1 MGYEE
6 EREGAKQRRSRAR
19 KPELNEDGLTLIT
32 DSFSERRSGE
42 RRRSETSGEDARRIQ
57 KNAKQEAS
65 ENNWEYRNSKTAN
78 NLDRADIYSDPAKV
92 KARRKKKRKLKIIFL
107 ELVLLVGILCFAGY
121 SYISSQLDR
130 IQRLPWNPDD
140 IKNVEISEEKQEQMS
155 GYWTI
160 AIFGVDSRN
169 SSVGKGNNSD
179 VNILCN
185 IDQGTGEIRLVSVY
199 RDSYLNISDKNTYNK
214 INAAYMQGGPE
225 QAVKALNKNLDID
238 IDDYATFNWKAVAD
252 AINILG
258 GIDVEITKSEFYYIN
273 AFISE
278 TVKATGVASRQL
290 KSAGMNHL
298 DGVQAVAYGRLRLMD
313 TDYART
319 ERQRKIISLAFEKMK
334 KADWAT
340 INNIVQTVFPQV
352 ATSVDMNDLL
362 KMGRN
367 ITRYH
372 LTETTGFPTDRK
384 EKNMGRK
391 GACVIPQTLESNV
404 IELHHFLFGDED
416 YAPTETV
423 RSISRKIVSDT
434 GVQSTK
440 KSETKAEPKT
450 SEATTLSILE
460 PTQESGEEQSQDG
473 GNESGESELNPSSA
487 SQEREEPGTVEES
500 RSENLFPSRENG
512 SKGSEAG
519 PAGDTSADFS
529 GSRET
534 EEGQNKPSGSGS
546 PKGSSEPGTKTD
558 TGIIIDPGEG
568 VNFGGTGASIR

>member
-6 EREGAKQRRSRAR
+6 ERDRSGHRRSRRA
-19 KPELNEDGLTLIT
+19 KPSEMEDDGLTLIT
-32 DSFSERRSGE
+32 DSFTERWEDGSHRSGD
-42 RRRSETSGEDARRIQ
+42 RSRSGQ
-57 KNAKQEAS
+57 KAAKRGQTQPGSSRESRNQE
-65 ENNWEYRNSKTAN
+65 KTRTMN
-78 NLDRADIYSDPAKV
+78 RSDIYADPVKL
-92 KARRKKKRKLKIIFL
+92 KARRKKKRKIWFILL
-107 ELVLLVGILCFAGY
+107 EIAVLIGILCFAGY
-121 SYISSQLDR
+121 SYIGSRLDLM
-130 IQRLPWNPDD
+130 QRLPWNPDE

-160 AIFGVDSRN
+160 AVFGVDSRN

-225 QAVKALNKNLDID
+225 QVVKALNRNLDID

-278 TVKATGVASRQL
+278 TVKATGVASTQL
-290 KSAGMNHL
+290 KSAGINHL

-319 ERQRKIISLAFEKMK
+319 ERQRKVISLAFEKMK

-352 ATSVDMNDLL
+352 ATSIEINDLL
-362 KMGRN
+362 KIGRN

-372 LTETTGFPTDRK
+372 LTETTGFPSELR
-384 EKNMGRK
+384 EKKMGRK

-404 IELHHFLFGDED
+404 IELHHFLFGDEE
-416 YAPTETV
+416 YTPTETV
-423 RSISRKIVSDT
+423 RTISQKIVSDT
-434 GVQSTK
+434 GVHGTK
-440 KSETKAEPKT
+440 QSETKALPKT
-450 SEATTLSILE
+450 TEATTISILD
-460 PTQESGEEQSQDG
+460 PTQESGADESQEAGSGSDESEKETGNASETQENDVSEQESRPDG
-473 GNESGESELNPSSA
+473 THASKENARESSEAESGGSSPA
-487 SQEREEPGTVEES
+487 
-500 RSENLFPSRENG
+500 FPSGNFGTGETENG
-512 SKGSEAG
+512 
-519 PAGDTSADFS
+519 
-529 GSRET
+529 RE
-534 EEGQNKPSGSGS
+534 KPSGSGS
-546 PKGSSEPGTKTD
+546 PNGSSAPGSKTD
-558 TGIIIDPGEG
+558 AGIIIE
-568 VNFGGTGASIR
+568 